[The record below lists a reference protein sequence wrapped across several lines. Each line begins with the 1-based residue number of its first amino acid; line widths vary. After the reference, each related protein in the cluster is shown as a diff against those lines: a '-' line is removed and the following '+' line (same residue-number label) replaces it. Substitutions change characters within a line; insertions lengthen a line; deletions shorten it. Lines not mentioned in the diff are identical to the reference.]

1 MILKNSVV
9 KTLTGGV
16 RGLLKANKVTIFDG
30 LAQVNPD
37 KTVTIGSQ
45 TIQGHSIILATG
57 SKVSRINI
65 PGIESPLVLTSD
77 DILDLRE
84 MPKSLAVMGGGVV
97 GIELGLVWASYGVDV
112 TVIEMA
118 DRIIPAMDKEVSQEL
133 QKFSLKRA

>member
-1 MILKNSVV
+1 NSVV

-57 SKVSRINI
+57 SKVSRINF

-97 GIELGLVWASYGVDV
+97 GLELGLVRSEEH
-112 TVIEMA
+112 T
-118 DRIIPAMDKEVSQEL
+118 SEL
-133 QKFSLKRA
+133 QSRFDLVCRLLLEKKKILTLVTC